1 MEPMTMTATAIG
13 TLLLVKIGEGAATEA
28 GKKLFEKV
36 EKLRKLISKSL
47 DEKAKELL
55 RRLRMNFPDA
65 AKDIE
70 EVQLSS
76 FDMDKIEFK
85 LNEAIEKDKLLA
97 DVIEEVDNL
106 VKQEPELY
114 QGIKELVEE
123 LKPQSPRKHNYNN
136 NIGKVV
142 NLLQGES
149 RMDIREQNNNL

>member
-1 MEPMTMTATAIG
+1 
-13 TLLLVKIGEGAATEA
+13 
-28 GKKLFEKV
+28 
-36 EKLRKLISKSL
+36 
-47 DEKAKELL
+47 
-55 RRLRMNFPDA
+55 
-65 AKDIE
+65 
-70 EVQLSS
+70 
-76 FDMDKIEFK
+76 MDKIEFK

-123 LKPQSPRKHNYNN
+123 LEPQSPRKHNYNN